1 MFDEAYRGRY
11 EAFKQALLEA
21 RDDIGTLLARTW
33 GQLSPHDL
41 TFADVGDT
49 LLAVDRGVTGGKYQ
63 DTIFDNF
70 VWREIGA
77 IPAGP
82 KLEAS
87 SKDAGAGPAAGSA
100 AIHGAVARNLSF
112 RQRMEIARRGG

>member
-1 MFDEAYRGRY
+1 MFDEAYRGRH

-21 RDDIGTLLARTW
+21 RDYIGTSLARTW

-49 LLAVDRGVTGGKYQ
+49 LLEVDRGVTGGKYQ
-63 DTIFDNF
+63 GTIFDNF

-87 SKDAGAGPAAGSA
+87 SKDAGAGPTADYA
-100 AIHGAVARNLSF
+100 AIQGAFSRNLSY
-112 RQRMEIARRGG
+112 RQRMEIARRSG